1 MNKRITAL
9 LTAVASI
16 PVAAAVSVAT
26 ATPAAAADCPNQYP
40 PGNAY
45 GLRISPRYAAIQ
57 EDSVVTL
64 STRLVRGPQ
73 ECGPGLKVGFW
84 VRLQNRSKFY
94 LARATETDSR
104 GLVVRD
110 FFPGDTDFRWYTDFN
125 INAVTRGAVSP
136 WGLVQV
142 RD

>member
-1 MNKRITAL
+1 MKTRVTAL
-9 LTAVASI
+9 LTALASI
-16 PVAAAVSVAT
+16 PVATVVAVGT

-45 GLRISPRYAAIQ
+45 GLRISPRFASIQ

-73 ECGPGLKVGFW
+73 ECGPGLRVGFW
-84 VRLQNRSKFY
+84 VRLQNRPSFY
-94 LARATETDSR
+94 LARATQTDGR
-104 GLVVRD
+104 GLVVRN
-110 FFPGDTDFRWYTDFN
+110 FFPGSTDFRWYTDFN
-125 INAVTRGAVSP
+125 VNAVTKGAVSP

-142 RD
+142 AD

>member
-9 LTAVASI
+9 LTALASVPLVAVTAI
-16 PVAAAVSVAT
+16 GT

-45 GLRISPRYAAIQ
+45 GLRISPRYALINEDAI
-57 EDSVVTL
+57 VTL

-73 ECGPGLKVGFW
+73 ECGPGLRVGFW
-84 VRLQNRSKFY
+84 VRLQGEGRFY
-94 LARATETDSR
+94 LARRTTTDNR
-104 GLVVRD
+104 GLVVRQ
-110 FFPGDTDFRWYTDFN
+110 FFPGDTDFRWFTDYN
-125 INAVTRGAVSP
+125 INAVTRGARSP

-142 RD
+142 R

>member
-1 MNKRITAL
+1 MKTR
-9 LTAVASI
+9 LTAILTAAASI
-16 PVAAAVSVAT
+16 PMAAVLSTAT
-26 ATPAAAADCPNQYP
+26 ASPAAAADCPNQYP

-84 VRLQNRSKFY
+84 VRLQNRPSFY

-104 GLVVRD
+104 GLVVRN
-110 FFPGDTDFRWYTDFN
+110 FFPGSTDFRWYTDFN
-125 INAVTRGAVSP
+125 INAVTKGAVSP

-142 RD
+142 ND

>member
-1 MNKRITAL
+1 MNKRFTAIL
-9 LTAVASI
+9 TAAASIPMAAVLSTAVAS
-16 PVAAAVSVAT
+16 
-26 ATPAAAADCPNQYP
+26 PAAAADCPNQYP

-45 GLRISPRYAAIQ
+45 GLRISPRTAVIG
-57 EDSVVTL
+57 EDSIVTL

-84 VRLQNRSKFY
+84 VRLQNTSRFY
-94 LARATETDSR
+94 LARSTQTDSR
-104 GLVVRD
+104 GLVVRQ

-125 INAVTRGAVSP
+125 INAVTRGAASP

-142 RD
+142 R